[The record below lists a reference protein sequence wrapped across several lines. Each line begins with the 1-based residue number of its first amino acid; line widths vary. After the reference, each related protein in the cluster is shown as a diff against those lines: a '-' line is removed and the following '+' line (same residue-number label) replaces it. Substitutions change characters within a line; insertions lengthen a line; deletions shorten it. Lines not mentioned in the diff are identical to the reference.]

1 MGVGESHWKSSLLSD
16 SLKPKMKLFPLLPAL
31 FLSSVPVQVEWRIPT
46 FPVLSQ
52 ELFGR
57 WSKSYPSLCW
67 IAGTKRGWCQDT
79 FPFSLGY
86 FWRKLHTE
94 LQEPSSQ
101 VARSASHWHACILK
115 PFLSAKVW
123 ESIMANMPLVG
134 WSTHRPSPA
143 DQEAVCQRRLLNWPH
158 GESLHEVSEKEN
170 QKRSL
175 LWCKQLWNPC
185 IVFFPKAHFSKT
197 FCWHPHVNFWRK
209 ERAVC
214 LSVPKPGPR
223 VKYME
228 RVLQQTH
235 RSGKRDN
242 AEFHRA
248 QGALLCGIS
257 GGLFIDSLRQQMKRR
272 HC

>member
-16 SLKPKMKLFPLLPAL
+16 SLKPKMKLFPLSPAL

-123 ESIMANMPLVG
+123 ESIMANMPLLG

-158 GESLHEVSEKEN
+158 GESLHEVSEKGS

-185 IVFFPKAHFSKT
+185 IVFFLKHIFQKLFVGILMWISEERRGLFACQFQNQDPEWNTWREFSSRPT
-197 FCWHPHVNFWRK
+197 DLGK
-209 ERAVC
+209 ETV
-214 LSVPKPGPR
+214 LNST
-223 VKYME
+223 E
-228 RVLQQTH
+228 LRVLCYV
-235 RSGKRDN
+235 
-242 AEFHRA
+242 A
-248 QGALLCGIS
+248 
-257 GGLFIDSLRQQMKRR
+257 SLEGFS
-272 HC
+272 